1 MLKLLFL
8 ILAIPVSGFVTNQRN
23 GKGIEGVVVSDG
35 YHCTVTDAS
44 GRYTLDADSL
54 ARTVSITVPAAYE
67 IPLDGDGAPAFFKYI
82 GSASLDFSLEPRK
95 KVPEQFTLVA
105 LADAHFGHVNS
116 IERFRDESLPDLQKT
131 IGQHAGSGPVLGVA
145 LGDQL
150 SDKMEDAPSVKPL
163 YTSLTASGKTVPM
176 FYCIGNHDHNN
187 AGGKSEYA
195 VTEHFVRHFA
205 PTDYSFDM
213 GKVHVVVM
221 DDILYKGTQRD
232 GVKIAYD
239 CGLSD
244 AQLAWL
250 RQDLALVKDPEDRAV
265 VLCIHAPLF
274 GRFIHKDEVKAL
286 LGQFREAVV
295 LSGHEHNINNIRH
308 GDTIREYNLQS
319 IGGAWWFSNLSPSG
333 CPIGYGV
340 FTFNGSRLWEAYNKT
355 TTEDRDF
362 QLRVYDGDDSY
373 DGNCLFTGLKGAPK
387 RTNVYGWPEA
397 YKGCFVARVWDATSD
412 WEVKFVQHGVETP
425 MRQIQEKYFDA
436 ASAAFMVD
444 VHGAPY
450 GGSGVYKSR
459 QDTFWIIEAPGGDPA
474 AEKDWEIVASRR
486 MPSGRVES
494 YRCSILM
501 RDFRGFD
508 TGTHYLRNYDRHI
521 LLDAAR
527 KVDIGQS
534 LVMDQA
540 WVPYPAYADRPGWDR
555 LLGAHKDAFIA
566 KGEAFLGFEWRLLR
580 ATDYLAY
587 TRSGDRYAQEDRLAQ
602 NAEAL
607 SYLMLAE
614 LAEGKGRFLD
624 DLINGVFLFC
634 ETSSWAVSDHLY
646 KFQQV
651 HTPLPRYQEDI
662 LALFQGNYAQLL
674 SWVWYFFHE
683 AFDREDP
690 LIADRLKY
698 EIKTRELDT
707 YLEKSHFDWMG
718 FRAKATPNNWNP
730 WCNANAIV
738 CFMLLE
744 EDRDRLQAALEKSIL
759 SVDRYLESLKA
770 DGACDEGPVYWY
782 VSGGHLLNYL
792 QCLSMITGGKL
803 VVWDSPLL
811 KNFGEYIVHAHIE
824 GEWLA
829 NFADAHPTEGTGSPT
844 IWRYG
849 KAVGSTLMQDYAV
862 SAYKAG
868 GYDAIDADW
877 SAFYRAMENF
887 LACGELS
894 GQKDRVFKAAD
905 FAWYPDTELAF
916 LRSGKGY
923 LAVKGGNN
931 RERHNHNDVGTC
943 IYFYDGQ
950 PVLVDAGKGR
960 YNSKT
965 FDKRYRYK
973 IWNMSSNYHNV
984 PQINGCAQEYGRN
997 FRASN
1002 TSARRRGMRFTA
1014 DIAGAYPDSA
1024 GVKSWLLDYR
1034 LLKDGSLQIKETFEM
1049 ASAPQTP
1056 HELHFLLPAQP
1067 DLSAAGVV
1075 GLPAGLTL
1083 TYDKQVFDASS
1094 EMISLEGAG
1103 FGKAFGDALWRL
1115 TLKDKSN
1122 ASHGVYN
1129 LKISK

>member
-8 ILAIPVSGFVTNQRN
+8 ILSIPVSGIVINQRS

-35 YHCTVTDAS
+35 YNCTVTDAS
-44 GRYTLDADSL
+44 GRYFLDADSL
-54 ARTVSITVPAAYE
+54 ARTVSVTVPAAYE

-82 GSASLDFSLEPRK
+82 GGDNLDFSLVPRK
-95 KVPEQFTLVA
+95 KVPERFTLVA
-105 LADAHFGHVNS
+105 LTDAHFGHVNS
-116 IERFRDESLPDLQKT
+116 IERFTSESLPDIQRT
-131 IGQHAGSGPVLGVA
+131 IDLHAGDGPVLGVA

-150 SDKMEDAPSVKPL
+150 SDKMEDAPYVKPL
-163 YTSLTASGKTVPM
+163 YTSLTASGRTLPM
-176 FYCIGNHDHNN
+176 FYVIGNHDHNN

-239 CGLSD
+239 CGVSD

-250 RQDLALVKDPEDRAV
+250 RQDLALVKDRKDRAV
-265 VLCIHAPLF
+265 VLCIHAPMF
-274 GRFIHKDEVKAL
+274 GRFRHKDEVKAL
-286 LGQFREAVV
+286 LGEFREAVV

-308 GDTIREYNLQS
+308 GETIREYNLQS

-333 CPIGYGV
+333 CPVGYGV
-340 FTFNGSRLWEAYNKT
+340 FTFNGSRLWESYNKV
-355 TTEDRDF
+355 TTEERDF
-362 QLRVYDGDDSY
+362 QLRVYDGNDSY
-373 DGNCLFTGLKGAPK
+373 DGNCLFSGLKGAPK
-387 RTNVYGWPEA
+387 RTNVYGWPDA
-397 YKGCFVARVWDATSD
+397 YKGCFVARVWDATPD

-425 MRQIQEKYFDA
+425 MLQIQEKYFDA

-444 VHGAPY
+444 VHGAPF
-450 GGSGVYKSR
+450 GGSGVYKSK
-459 QDTFWIIEAPGGDPA
+459 QDTFWIIEAPSGDPA

-508 TGTHYLRNYDRHI
+508 TGTHYLRDYDRHI

-527 KVDIGQS
+527 KVDIGAS

-540 WVPYPAYADRPGWDR
+540 WVPYPAYADREGWDR
-555 LLGAHKDAFIA
+555 LTGADKAAFIA
-566 KGEAFLGFEWRLLR
+566 QGEGYLGFPWRLLR
-580 ATDYLAY
+580 ATDYLEY
-587 TRSGDRYAQEDRLAQ
+587 TRSGDRFAQEDRLAE

-607 SYLMLAE
+607 SFLMMAE
-614 LAEGKGRFLD
+614 LAEGKGRFMD
-624 DLINGVFLFC
+624 DIINGVFLFC

-651 HTPLPRYQEDI
+651 HTPLPDYRENL
-662 LALFQGNYAQLL
+662 LALYQGNYSQML
-674 SWVWYFFHE
+674 SWIWYFFHE
-683 AFDREDP
+683 AFDKEDP
-690 LIADRLKY
+690 MIAERLKH

-730 WCNANAIV
+730 WCNSNAIV

-744 EDRDRLQAALEKSIL
+744 EDRDRLKAALEKSVL

-770 DGACDEGPVYWY
+770 DGACDEGPTYWY
-782 VSGGHLLNYL
+782 TSGGHLLGYL
-792 QCLSMITGGKL
+792 QCLSMITGGK
-803 VVWDSPLL
+803 VEIWDAPLL
-811 KNFGEYIVHAHIE
+811 KNFGEYIVNAIIE
-824 GEWLA
+824 GDWQA
-829 NFADAHPTEGTGSPT
+829 NFADAHPSVEVISPI

-849 KAVGSTLMQDYAV
+849 KAVGSRWMMDFAAHKFHTD
-862 SAYKAG
+862 
-868 GYDAIDADW
+868 GYDAVDVNW
-877 SAFYRAMENF
+877 SCFYRRMEDF
-887 LACGELS
+887 LACREMGLA
-894 GQKDRVFKAAD
+894 GDRRVTPSD
-905 FAWYPDTELAF
+905 FSWYPETELAF
-916 LRSGKGY
+916 MRSGKGY

-931 RERHNHNDVGTC
+931 RERHNHNDVGSC

-965 FDKRYRYK
+965 FDKRYRYQ

-984 PQINGCAQEYGRN
+984 PQINGCAQEYGRD
-997 FRASN
+997 FRASG
-1002 TSARRRGMRFTA
+1002 TSADRRSKTFTA

-1024 GVKSWLLDYR
+1024 GVKSWQLTYR
-1034 LLKDGSLQIKETFEM
+1034 LLKDGSLAIRESFET
-1049 ASAPQTP
+1049 ASAPRTP
-1056 HELHFLLPAQP
+1056 HELHFLLPAPP
-1067 DLSAAGVV
+1067 DLSAAGVA
-1075 GLPAGLTL
+1075 GLPAGLKL
-1083 TYDKQVFDASS
+1083 TYDKQVFDAAA
-1094 EMISLEGAG
+1094 ERISLEGEG

-1115 TLKDKSN
+1115 TLKDRTG
-1122 ASHGVYN
+1122 ASKGVYN